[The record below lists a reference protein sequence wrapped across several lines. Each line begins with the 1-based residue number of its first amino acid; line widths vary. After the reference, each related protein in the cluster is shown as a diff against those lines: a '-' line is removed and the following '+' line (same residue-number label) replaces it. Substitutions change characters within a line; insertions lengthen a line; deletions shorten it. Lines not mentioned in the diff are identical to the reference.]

1 MRAGIIFLLL
11 FGLAAVWLTQAAWA
25 EAATPINIGIPFVIG
40 PGFTLAA
47 PFSQGAYLINA
58 FNTSTLACTDT
69 ESLAISLVP
78 ADTDSLSGGLF
89 ISPAIAQSSAQTMLA
104 DRSYFFNDFIIA
116 A

>member
-11 FGLAAVWLTQAAWA
+11 WGLAAAWLMQPAGA
-25 EAATPINIGIPFVIG
+25 EVATPINIGIPFVVG

-69 ESLAISLVP
+69 ESLAISLAP
-78 ADTDSLSGGLF
+78 AGTGSSSGSF
-89 ISPAIAQSSAQTMLA
+89 AISPIIAQSSARTMLA
-104 DRSYFFNDFIIA
+104 DRSYFFNDFVTA

>member
-11 FGLAAVWLTQAAWA
+11 SGLIVAWLTQVACADVSA
-25 EAATPINIGIPFVIG
+25 PINIGIPFVVG

-78 ADTDSLSGGLF
+78 AGTGAVCGGLS
-89 ISPAIAQSSAQTMLA
+89 ISPAIAQSSAQTMLL
-104 DRSYFFNDFIIA
+104 DRSYFFNDFITA